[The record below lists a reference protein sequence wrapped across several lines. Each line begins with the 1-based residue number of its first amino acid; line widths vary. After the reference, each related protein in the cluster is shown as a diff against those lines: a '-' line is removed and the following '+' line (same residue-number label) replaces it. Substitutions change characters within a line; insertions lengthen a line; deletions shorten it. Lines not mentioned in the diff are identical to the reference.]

1 MAKDKNISTKGD
13 MQQGARA
20 SSTKLL
26 FDERGATRRIKD
38 LSLGGSSGDDL
49 RGGASGEKRGDG
61 GQGGTRGQ
69 GARMERA
76 DFWLLNQNHPFWNK
90 DAERKL
96 EIVRRVVFSLA
107 PDGGAMLGDAS
118 ISAPIGEETAR
129 KGAAADDSSGASEG
143 GKTTAGASKKGMAA
157 GEGTVKGAEGKAE
170 PESAELEEHP
180 WPHDPKGD
188 LYIVPLR
195 AISPMSSKAM
205 DVLRGLFP
213 GELDEWRGQLLELGY
228 NYQDADGGTLIN
240 HSPEVLHTICD
251 KMTQQRLD
259 KDGLEKYFSYLQRE
273 KYQGPAANKLE
284 KFDMRDM
291 GDMGDM
297 GAMDLLKKHNI
308 DLGWAISDGF
318 ARDGSYTEAN
328 DELLYLQEEYK
339 RLGREYA
346 SDAELLM
353 FAQLNSEHC
362 RHKIFNA
369 AIQIAGAKEAAPTL
383 FSLIKQTKEKSP
395 QGIVSAYSDNA
406 AIFATRKLESFV
418 PDAKTREYRAAKS
431 SRHLIFKAETH
442 NHPTFVS
449 PDPGAAT
456 GTGGE
461 IRDEVACGLGGRTK
475 AGFAGFSTSALL
487 LDKEAGTDDKFPPS
501 EFELGERDPL
511 TSSHEEDFGMPQSAL
526 RDKATALEI
535 MIDGPLGCSRYGNEF
550 GRPTLAGYFR
560 TLSCHKDGVNY
571 GYHKPIMLAGG
582 WGEINKE
589 QAVKP
594 DKITAGDYLVLL
606 GDRALKIGIGGGSM
620 SSVQS
625 QTQGDKQ
632 GQRAE
637 LDFASVQ
644 RANPEMERRGAE
656 VIMACAELGKDNP
669 ISFVHDL
676 GAGGLGNAVAELLKD
691 GQCGGKLV
699 LENIPVG
706 DSSMTPAE
714 IWCNESQ
721 ERFMLTV
728 PPKKLAAFSDL
739 CRRENAPYAVIG
751 VTDDSGELHLRS
763 YGKSIPPKKLQ
774 ATLGSSTADYKD
786 IVNLPLSA
794 LFPNTQKHIQIN
806 KHEVQDSEFGK
817 MPAAEELAD
826 LARSVLSLPAV
837 ASKQF
842 LITIGDRFVGGLTA
856 REQMAGPWQVPV
868 NDYAATLAD
877 FSGFE
882 GEASAIGERT
892 PLAVLNP
899 AASARMALAEVVS
912 NLAASGIKNL
922 NDIKLCAN
930 WMAATDQD
938 AEMAKLYEAV
948 RVTSEEMCQTLG
960 LAIPVG
966 KDSLFMS
973 AHWQDEEKQD
983 TSVISPVSLI
993 MSGLAPVD
1001 DVRLGVDPVLLT
1013 EKSPDADELPGLW
1026 LVSTRNK
1033 AQRLGGTAL
1042 VQVMKR
1048 WQGATPD
1055 IDNPLEISNFF
1066 SFISRAVQSEQL
1078 LAYHDVSD
1086 GGLWACLCEM
1096 AFASRCGLD
1105 IDLGE
1110 LLEVP
1115 EQDIYASLFGE
1126 ELGAVVQIRAEDVEA
1141 LKKEAKKHK
1150 VQLTYVGTPT
1160 ATDSIQVLGKGGA
1173 ILPPTSRRSLQSQW
1187 NYVSD
1192 EIRDR
1197 RENRDS
1203 VREEK
1208 ELLGPSYQGIREI
1221 LAPAFKPDETR
1232 RAIAPLLKIS
1242 DKQKPRVAI
1251 LREQGVNSHVE
1262 TAFAFAK
1269 AGFAAVDVH
1278 MEDLRSGKVKDLEQ
1292 FSGLVF
1298 AGGFS
1303 YGDVMGA
1310 GTGWVANIIHNPR
1323 IKEIFHDF
1331 FHRPDTFSLGICNG
1345 CQVMARLQEII
1356 PGADWNCDFLPNS
1369 SQVFEARTAMMK
1381 ILPSPSILLKDMQ
1394 DSIIPV
1400 ALAHGEGR
1408 VSFHKG
1414 QDKHRGELRQKI
1426 MGGQESQA
1434 SMIYSDA
1441 SGARQGGQN
1450 EQSPY
1455 PINPNGSDLNI
1466 ASLTSADGR
1475 ATILMPHPERTL
1487 RRINQSWH
1495 TADYKPSKENSE
1507 SPWQAMF
1514 YNARLWVAEN
1524 SK

>member
-1 MAKDKNISTKGD
+1 M
-13 MQQGARA
+13 
-20 SSTKLL
+20 
-26 FDERGATRRIKD
+26 
-38 LSLGGSSGDDL
+38 
-49 RGGASGEKRGDG
+49 
-61 GQGGTRGQ
+61 
-69 GARMERA
+69 
-76 DFWLLNQNHPFWNK
+76 
-90 DAERKL
+90 
-96 EIVRRVVFSLA
+96 
-107 PDGGAMLGDAS
+107 
-118 ISAPIGEETAR
+118 
-129 KGAAADDSSGASEG
+129 
-143 GKTTAGASKKGMAA
+143 
-157 GEGTVKGAEGKAE
+157 
-170 PESAELEEHP
+170 
-180 WPHDPKGD
+180 
-188 LYIVPLR
+188 PLR

-213 GELDEWRGQLLELGY
+213 GELDEWKGQLLELGY
-228 NYQDADGGTLIN
+228 NYQSAGGGDGSGGGGIAEMAKS
-240 HSPEVLHTICD
+240 SPEVLHTICD
-251 KMTQQRLD
+251 KMTEQLLQHDELA
-259 KDGLEKYFSYLQRE
+259 GYFSFLQNEEYLV
-273 KYQGPAANKLE
+273 PAGSKLGT
-284 KFDMRDM
+284 FDMSDM
-291 GDMGDM
+291 EM
-297 GAMDLLKKHNI
+297 LKKCN
-308 DLGWAISDGF
+308 LEQGWAISDGIE
-318 ARDGSYTEAN
+318 RDGNYIKAN

-369 AIQIAGAKEAAPTL
+369 AIQIAGAKKAAPTL
-383 FSLIKQTKEKSP
+383 FSLIKQTKARSP

-461 IRDEVACGLGGRTK
+461 IRDEIACGLGGRTK

-487 LDKEAGTDDKFPPS
+487 LDKEAGTDDKFPPSEFELGERDSLASSGKFELGKQDSLPSSSKFELGERDPLTPSGKLELGKQDSLPSSS

-644 RANPEMERRGAE
+644 RANPEMERREAE
-656 VIMACAELGKDNP
+656 VIRACAELGKDNP

-691 GQCGGKLV
+691 GRCGGKLV

-739 CRRENAPYAVIG
+739 CRRENAPFAVIG
-751 VTDDSGELHLRS
+751 VANDSGELHLRS
-763 YGKSIPPKKLQ
+763 YGKSIPTDKLQ
-774 ATLGSSTADYKD
+774 ATLESEATDDYKD
-786 IVNLPLSA
+786 IVNLPLSV
-794 LFPNTQKHIQIN
+794 LFPDTQKHIQID

-817 MPAAEELAD
+817 MPAAEELAG

-899 AASARMALAEVVS
+899 AASARMALAEVIG

-973 AHWQDEEKQD
+973 AHWQDEEKQA

-1042 VQVMKR
+1042 AQVMKR

-1086 GGLWACLCEM
+1086 GGLWACMCEM

-1115 EQDIYASLFGE
+1115 EQDIYTALFGE
-1126 ELGAVVQIRAEDVEA
+1126 ELGAVVQIRPEDVEA
-1141 LKKEAKKHK
+1141 LKKEATKHK
-1150 VQLTYVGTPT
+1150 VHLTYVGTPT
-1160 ATDSIQVLGKGGA
+1160 ATGSIQVLGKGGA

-1221 LAPAFKPDETR
+1221 LSPAFKPDEKR
-1232 RAIAPLLKIS
+1232 QAIAPLLKIS
-1242 DKQKPRVAI
+1242 DQQKPRVAI

-1278 MEDLRSGKVKDLEQ
+1278 MEDLRSGKVKDLER

-1310 GTGWVANIIHNPR
+1310 GTGWVANIMHNQH
-1323 IKEIFHDF
+1323 IKESFHDF

-1414 QDKHRGELRQKI
+1414 QDKHRGELQQKI
-1426 MGGQESQA
+1426 VGGQESQA

-1441 SGARQGGQN
+1441 SSGGQGGQN
-1450 EQSPY
+1450 EQRPY

-1487 RRINQSWH
+1487 RRVNQSWH
-1495 TADYKPSKENSE
+1495 TADYKPSKDNSE

>member
-1 MAKDKNISTKGD
+1 
-13 MQQGARA
+13 
-20 SSTKLL
+20 
-26 FDERGATRRIKD
+26 
-38 LSLGGSSGDDL
+38 
-49 RGGASGEKRGDG
+49 
-61 GQGGTRGQ
+61 
-69 GARMERA
+69 MERA
-76 DFWLLNQNHPFWNK
+76 DFWLLNQHHPFWNK

-118 ISAPIGEETAR
+118 ISAPIGEETPR

-143 GKTTAGASKKGMAA
+143 GKTTAGASKKEMAG
-157 GEGTVKGAEGKAE
+157 GEGTVKGAAGKAE

-213 GELDEWRGQLLELGY
+213 GELDEWKGQLLELGY

-251 KMTQQRLD
+251 KMTEQLLQHDELA
-259 KDGLEKYFSYLQRE
+259 GYFSFLQNEEYLV
-273 KYQGPAANKLE
+273 PAGSKLGT
-284 KFDMRDM
+284 FDMSDM
-291 GDMGDM
+291 EM
-297 GAMDLLKKHNI
+297 LKKCN
-308 DLGWAISDGF
+308 LEQGWAISDGVE
-318 ARDGSYTEAN
+318 RDGNYIKAN

-339 RLGREYA
+339 KLGRQHA

-369 AIQIAGAKEAAPTL
+369 AIQIAGAKESAPTL
-383 FSLIKQTKEKSP
+383 FSLIKQTKARSP

-406 AIFATRKLESFV
+406 AIFATRKLENFV
-418 PDAKTREYRAAKS
+418 PDAETREYRAAKS

-582 WGEINKE
+582 WGDINE
-589 QAVKP
+589 EHAVKP

-644 RANPEMERRGAE
+644 RANPEMERREAE
-656 VIMACAELGKDNP
+656 VIRACAELGKDNP

-728 PPKKLAAFSDL
+728 PQAKLRVFEGL
-739 CRRENAPYAVIG
+739 CKRENAPFAVIG
-751 VTDDSGELHLRS
+751 VADDSGELRLRS
-763 YGKSIPPKKLQ
+763 YGKSIPTEKLQ
-774 ATLGSSTADYKD
+774 PTLESEATDDYKE
-786 IVNLPLSA
+786 IVNLPLPT
-794 LFPNTQKHIQIN
+794 LFPKTQKHIQID

-899 AASARMALAEVVS
+899 AASARMALAEVIS
-912 NLAASGIKNL
+912 NLAASGITNL

-983 TSVISPVSLI
+983 TSVVSPVSLI

-1033 AQRLGGTAL
+1033 AQRLAGTAL
-1042 VQVMKR
+1042 AQVMKR

-1066 SFISRAVQSEQL
+1066 SFISQAVQSEQL

-1115 EQDIYASLFGE
+1115 EQDIYTALFGE
-1126 ELGAVVQIRAEDVEA
+1126 ELGAVAQIRPEDVEA
-1141 LKKEAKKHK
+1141 LKKEAAKHK
-1150 VQLTYVGTPT
+1150 VHLTYVGTPT
-1160 ATDSIQVLGKGGA
+1160 ATGSIQVLGKDGE

-1221 LAPAFKPDETR
+1221 LAPAFKPDEKR

-1310 GTGWVANIIHNPR
+1310 GTGWVANIMHNQH
-1323 IKEIFHDF
+1323 IKEIFRDF

-1381 ILPSPSILLKDMQ
+1381 VLPSPSILLKDMQ

-1414 QDKHRGELRQKI
+1414 QDEHRGELRQKI
-1426 MGGQESQA
+1426 VGGQESQA

-1441 SGARQGGQN
+1441 SGAGQGGQN
-1450 EQSPY
+1450 EQCPY

-1487 RRINQSWH
+1487 RRVNQSWH
-1495 TADYKPSKENSE
+1495 TANYKPSKDNSE